1 MKIAILGRE
10 KENFRRRKK
19 VVFATGKKFSTA
31 VMQNDA
37 PEFEIVIETEFVFV
51 FGFGF
56 VFGIVCMHVHHRR
69 RSAGFSQRFSAAAR
83 RFSTSSP

>member
-1 MKIAILGRE
+1 M
-10 KENFRRRKK
+10 
-19 VVFATGKKFSTA
+19 VFATGKKFSTA

-37 PEFEIVIETEFVFV
+37 PEFEIVIEIEFG